1 MSRHQLFSAII
12 FHSVLTVKSK
22 KKIFSFRHKNC
33 ISSFFPMLKD
43 HFSLF
48 ITCKLFVAGQFMG
61 CELCKTFKEVC
72 VFLGI
77 KGEEIL
83 DLGVIV
89 ISTDMI

>member
-1 MSRHQLFSAII
+1 
-12 FHSVLTVKSK
+12 
-22 KKIFSFRHKNC
+22 
-33 ISSFFPMLKD
+33 MLKD